1 MKLKP
6 NYYEFVYTVLFIL
19 ACLSIM
25 TYLSDLSFDNI
36 LLMNVVILFCFI
48 LIIFNQKR
56 AIEIF
61 YSKEGI
67 RIVTSRWFKKE
78 EIFVDAD
85 SLRITKER
93 RVKAKGV
100 KVWLYVVYNRDL
112 EVLKI
117 DWKSGFSEN
126 NLDDLM
132 NLIPK

>member
-6 NYYEFVYTVLFIL
+6 NYYELIYTVLFIL

-36 LLMNVVILFCFI
+36 LLMNSVVLFCFI

-56 AIEIF
+56 AVDIF

-67 RIVTSRWFKKE
+67 RIITSRWFKKE
-78 EIFVDAD
+78 EIFVDAG

-100 KVWLYVVYNRDL
+100 KVRLHVVYKGDL
-112 EVLKI
+112 EILEI

-126 NLDDLM
+126 DLDDLM
-132 NLIPK
+132 NFIPK